1 MRALVQRVSKANVT
15 VNGKITGQIGK
26 GMLILL
32 GVSGN
37 DEESD
42 AKYLA
47 EKCTNLRIFEDARKK
62 MNLSIQDI
70 SGSALVVSQFTLYA
84 DTRRGNRPSFTDAAP
99 PEKGE
104 RLYELFVK
112 QLRNLLGEQKVA
124 TGVFRAMMDVSLV
137 NDGPV
142 TIMLE
147 SKHNNQ
153 EGKK

>member
-1 MRALVQRVSKANVT
+1 MRALVQRVSQASVA
-15 VNGKITGQIGK
+15 VDGKISGQIGK
-26 GMLILL
+26 GMLIFLAI
-32 GVSGN
+32 SRN

-47 EKCTNLRIFEDARKK
+47 EKCTNLRIFEDSQEK
-62 MNLSIQDI
+62 MNLSVQETN
-70 SGSALVVSQFTLYA
+70 GMALVVSQFTLYA
-84 DTRRGNRPSFTDAAP
+84 DTRRGNRPSFTEAAP
-99 PEKGE
+99 PENSE
-104 RLYELFVK
+104 RLYEIFVE
-112 QLRNLLGEQKVA
+112 QLHGLLGEKNVA
-124 TGVFRAMMDVSLV
+124 TGVFRAMMDVSLI